1 MAKKENKTN
10 SLPEQLCPICG
21 KKTLTLTE
29 TQMEVPYFGNIFLF
43 SMNCSVCRYR
53 KTDLEAEE
61 QKEPSRYT
69 FEVSDKKDLNARVIK
84 SAEATVKIPHVGTM
98 EPGPASEGFI
108 SNVEGVIN
116 KFKEQIEH
124 LRDNEEDPVAKKKAK
139 NLLKKLQKVLRG
151 TEKLKIIIED
161 PAGNSA
167 IISDKAEK
175 KKL

>member
-1 MAKKENKTN
+1 MLAG
-10 SLPEQLCPICG
+10 QLCPMCG

-29 TQMEVPYFGNIFLF
+29 TKIEVPFFGNTFVF
-43 SMNCSVCRYR
+43 TMNCTTCKYKKS
-53 KTDLEAEE
+53 DIEAEQ
-61 QKEPSRYT
+61 QKEPCRYT
-69 FEVSDKKDLNARVIK
+69 FEVSGKDDLNVRVVK

-108 SNVEGVIN
+108 TNVEGIIV

-124 LRDNEEDPVAKKKAK
+124 LKNDEEDEDARKKAK
-139 NLLKKLQKVLRG
+139 NLLKKIQKVLWG
-151 TEKLKIIIED
+151 GEKLKIIIKD
-161 PAGNSA
+161 PSGNSA